1 MSKLLPSRLLL
12 SYPNGTA
19 LPDGVVVNGTEVVA
33 LVGVVVAAVGYF
45 VKYRIDL
52 RLAQRNDRLERINRQ
67 LSEFYGPLLA
77 LTRAS
82 GQSWHAFRER
92 YRPPGSESFWKG
104 DPPPTR
110 EETIAWRLWMTT
122 VFMPVHQRMMDLVL
136 SRADL
141 IEEPDM
147 PPCLMALCAHVAGYQ
162 AVLKEWERGEISV
175 ARADNISVVNFPGQE
190 LADYA
195 AAAFSRLKAEQADL
209 LGSTTRSD
217 RSSGRV

>member
-1 MSKLLPSRLLL
+1 M
-12 SYPNGTA
+12 
-19 LPDGVVVNGTEVVA
+19 NGTELVA

-52 RLAQRNDRLERINRQ
+52 RLTQRNDRLERINRQ

-82 GQSWHAFRER
+82 GQSWQAFRER
-92 YRPPGSESFWKG
+92 YRPPGSESFWKI

-136 SRADL
+136 NRADL

-147 PPCLMALCAHVAGYQ
+147 PSCLMALCAHVAGYQ
-162 AVLKEWERGEISV
+162 AVLKEWETGEISV
-175 ARADNISVVNFPGQE
+175 AREDNISVVNFPGQE
-190 LADYA
+190 LANYA
-195 AAAFSRLKAEQADL
+195 AAAFSRLKAEQASL
-209 LGSTTRSD
+209 LGSAAKSD
-217 RSSGRV
+217 PLRGGSDSEGTSS

>member
-1 MSKLLPSRLLL
+1 M
-12 SYPNGTA
+12 
-19 LPDGVVVNGTEVVA
+19 DGTEIVA
-33 LVGVVVAAVGYF
+33 LVGVVVAVIGYF
-45 VKYRIDL
+45 VTYRTNL

-82 GQSWHAFRER
+82 GQSWQAFRQR
-92 YRPPGSESFWKG
+92 YRPPGSESFWKS
-104 DPPPTR
+104 DPSPTR
-110 EETIAWRLWMTT
+110 EDAIAWRLWMTT

-162 AVLKEWERGEISV
+162 AVLKEWETAEISV
-175 ARADNISVVNFPGQE
+175 AREDNISVVNFPGQE
-190 LADYA
+190 LAEYSA
-195 AAAFSRLKAEQADL
+195 TTFGRLKAEQAEL
-209 LGSTTRSD
+209 LGSTAKKD
-217 RSSGRV
+217 RSSRRT